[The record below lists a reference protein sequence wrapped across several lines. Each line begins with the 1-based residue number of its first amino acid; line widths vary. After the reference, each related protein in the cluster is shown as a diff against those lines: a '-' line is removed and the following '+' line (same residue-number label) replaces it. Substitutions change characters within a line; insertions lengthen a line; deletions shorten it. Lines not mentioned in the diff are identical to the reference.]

1 MHLEIRTTTNGR
13 KHHII
18 IEKVPKLASFPVT
31 FVFRHWNDEHKQGW
45 LWPCSSGRNLRP
57 GCGDGWWFDLAGFG
71 RNLLFVNCDLTAQSC
86 NFLLYIHWP
95 SIFVFYHQTHMSEIL
110 SLMANLRFSDEDINS
125 METLYFVEDHQ
136 VEGTY
141 KWILGRVLA
150 PLVVDHVMLLRV
162 LKSSEEGLMVVRH
175 MQPMVTVG
183 DRGKGIGVNPSKV
196 TCSKRTHNQKDVDG
210 LL

>member
-13 KHHII
+13 KHQII

-31 FVFRHWNDEHKQGW
+31 FVVRHWNDEHTQGW
-45 LWPCSSGRNLRP
+45 LWPCSSDRNLRP
-57 GCGDGWWFDLAGFG
+57 GCCDGWWFDLAGFG
-71 RNLLFVNCDLTAQSC
+71 RNLLSVNCDLTARKLWKLFHWQLVINESC

-95 SIFVFYHQTHMSEIL
+95 SIFVFYNQTHMSEIL

-150 PLVVDHVMLLRV
+150 PLAVDHDMLLRV
-162 LKSSEEGLMVVRH
+162 FKAVWRSS
-175 MQPMVTVG
+175 P
-183 DRGKGIGVNPSKV
+183 
-196 TCSKRTHNQKDVDG
+196 
-210 LL
+210 

>member
-71 RNLLFVNCDLTAQSC
+71 RNLLFVNCDLTARKLWKL
-86 NFLLYIHWP
+86 FHWQLVINDVEIRDN
-95 SIFVFYHQTHMSEIL
+95 SNHFRWTDIYGGDLNAIL
-110 SLMANLRFSDEDINS
+110 SRDEN
-125 METLYFVEDHQ
+125 
-136 VEGTY
+136 EG
-141 KWILGRVLA
+141 GRRK
-150 PLVVDHVMLLRV
+150 PR
-162 LKSSEEGLMVVRH
+162 SEMDAFREALQRNGL
-175 MQPMVTVG
+175 
-183 DRGKGIGVNPSKV
+183 
-196 TCSKRTHNQKDVDG
+196 
-210 LL
+210 